1 MTLKAL
7 FSKNA
12 LTRHFAR
19 FELKLSISRQIDKVY
34 YPVRDFFFPWNV
46 VKLKGIT
53 RSWHDTDI
61 RMEEAIMQLLSDY
74 FDGEQPFHDGKYEKR
89 PTLER
94 HRELLRG
101 RQDDMDPEKYAI
113 FERLLE
119 ILEWYRNGGLKVTGD
134 GIFIATSMSGQP
146 PEECKRLMQEFDA
159 QIDERLTFV
168 VRHRHYLWT

>member
-7 FSKNA
+7 FSKND
-12 LTRHFAR
+12 LTRYLAR

-34 YPVRDFFFPWNV
+34 YPVRDFFFPWNI

-61 RMEEAIMQLLSDY
+61 RMEEAIMQLLSDF
-74 FDGEQPFHDGKYEKR
+74 FDGEQPFHNGQYEKR

-94 HRELLRG
+94 HRELLRE

-113 FERLLE
+113 FARLLD

-134 GIFIATSMSGQP
+134 NLFLAAHVSGQP
-146 PEECKRLMQEFDA
+146 SEECFRLMHEHDE
-159 QIDERLTFV
+159 QINERLTFV
-168 VRHRHYLWT
+168 VKNRHYLWT